1 MKWLFLTLL
10 LINLGLF
17 ILIYPQR
24 QVNERSPLM
33 ADVGELML
41 ASEQRST
48 GVTAESESV
57 EAGEITA
64 DSNVAVTAE
73 SVSEEP
79 ARAAPSSQ
87 PQRPDAV
94 MPEPPPGEDRV
105 VDAPLG
111 ILTEAPLEVSVRCAR
126 LGYVDTRS
134 AAEEISVRLRALG
147 IKPELQSESRNEQAG
162 YWVLIPQQSSRREAV
177 KIAKKLEQ
185 SGVSDLWRF
194 TSGKL
199 VHAISLG
206 LFRDEIRATDRKRE
220 IDALGFDAV
229 IQPRYREKTNY
240 WLNYQSAGGAV
251 ISDQDWAGL
260 VRDFP
265 GLAREEAECQ

>member
-17 ILIYPQR
+17 MLIYPQ
-24 QVNERSPLM
+24 QQANEGSSVLADIGELKLANELQSTADQSGVEVAADLNAVRSTEP
-33 ADVGELML
+33 VGE
-41 ASEQRST
+41 APVTEA
-48 GVTAESESV
+48 TAERVGSPETVQNKPLSV
-57 EAGEITA
+57 DDRLAEVAA
-64 DSNVAVTAE
+64 DAQSA
-73 SVSEEP
+73 EEP
-79 ARAAPSSQ
+79 VKKTA
-87 PQRPDAV
+87 
-94 MPEPPPGEDRV
+94 
-105 VDAPLG
+105 
-111 ILTEAPLEVSVRCAR
+111 RCAM

-147 IKPELQSESRNEQAG
+147 FKPELQSESRNEQAG
-162 YWVLIPQQSSRREAV
+162 YWVLIPQQASRRDAV
-177 KIAKKLEQ
+177 RIAKKLEK

-206 LFRDEIRATDRKRE
+206 LFRDEIRAGDRKRE
-220 IDALGFDAV
+220 IDALGFDSV

-240 WLNYQSAGGAV
+240 WLKYQKGKGAV
-251 ISDQDWAGL
+251 LDDKDWSKL

-265 GLAREEAECQ
+265 ELINKEIECQ

>member
-17 ILIYPQR
+17 MLIYPQQ
-24 QVNERSPLM
+24 QVGERSSML
-33 ADVGELML
+33 ADVGELKL
-41 ASEQRST
+41 ASEAESATATDEPGRVET
-48 GVTAESESV
+48 DELVAYADETAEPELEEAVNDRSV
-57 EAGEITA
+57 
-64 DSNVAVTAE
+64 VQQQ
-73 SVSEEP
+73 
-79 ARAAPSSQ
+79 SQ
-87 PQRPDAV
+87 PTTRPEASPV
-94 MPEPPPGEDRV
+94 EETVAETPTPPPVAEPPE
-105 VDAPLG
+105 
-111 ILTEAPLEVSVRCAR
+111 EVSVRCAM

-134 AAEEISVRLRALG
+134 AAEEISVRMRALG
-147 IKPELQSESRNEQAG
+147 FKPELQSESRNEQAG

-177 KIAKKLEQ
+177 NIAKKLEE

-206 LFRDEIRATDRKRE
+206 LFRDEIRAGDRKRE
-220 IDALGFDAV
+220 IDALGFDSV

-240 WLNYQSAGGAV
+240 WLSYQTGNSAV
-251 ISDQDWAGL
+251 LSDQDWAGL

-265 GLAREEAECQ
+265 KLVRKEIECQ